1 MFIKFDRDE
10 ISTEG
15 RFLVLNDDRLAY
27 FNADNYPV
35 IEVPG
40 KWGTDE
46 VWLFRSLEEAGEWA
60 RQSWEDRIRDDPDEA
75 AVLLGTET
83 LIRWALGMPAGP
95 GSAQVCSLNEWL
107 DLWLETPEEELGEEF
122 EVVQVAEDLVER
134 LGFRPR
140 VAYKRH

>member
-1 MFIKFDRDE
+1 MFMKFDRDE

-15 RFLVLNDDRLAY
+15 RFLVMNDKSLKY

-46 VWLFRSLEEAGEWA
+46 VWLFASRKEAGEWA
-60 RQSWEDRIRDDPDEA
+60 RQTWVDRIEGDPDEA
-75 AVLLGTET
+75 TTLLGAEN
-83 LIRWALGMPAGP
+83 LVRWALGMPAGP
-95 GSAQVCSLNEWL
+95 GTTKVNSLNEWF
-107 DLWLETPEEELGEEF
+107 DLWLETPEDELGDEF

-140 VAYKRH
+140 VAYRRQ

>member
-46 VWLFRSLEEAGEWA
+46 VWLFRSREEAGEWA

-75 AVLLGTET
+75 ATLLGAEV

-95 GSAQVCSLNEWL
+95 GSSQVRSLNEWL

-134 LGFRPR
+134 LGFVPR

>member
-1 MFIKFDRDE
+1 
-10 ISTEG
+10 
-15 RFLVLNDDRLAY
+15 
-27 FNADNYPV
+27 
-35 IEVPG
+35 
-40 KWGTDE
+40 
-46 VWLFRSLEEAGEWA
+46 
-60 RQSWEDRIRDDPDEA
+60 
-75 AVLLGTET
+75 LGAET

-134 LGFRPR
+134 LGFVPR

>member
-1 MFIKFDRDE
+1 MFMKFDRDE

-46 VWLFRSLEEAGEWA
+46 VWLFRSHEEAGEWA
-60 RQSWEDRIRDDPDEA
+60 RQSWEDRILDDPEEA
-75 AVLLGTET
+75 RALVGTET
-83 LIRWALGMPAGP
+83 LVRWALGLPAGP
-95 GSAQVCSLNEWL
+95 GSAKVNSLNEWL

-134 LGFRPR
+134 LGFVPR

>member
-1 MFIKFDRDE
+1 MFMRFDRDG

-40 KWGTDE
+40 KFGTDE
-46 VWLFRSLEEAGEWA
+46 VFLFRSQEEAGEWA
-60 RQSWEDRIRDDPDEA
+60 RQSWEDRILGDPEEA
-75 AVLLGTET
+75 REIIGTET
-83 LIRWALGMPAGP
+83 LVRWALGLPAGP
-95 GSAQVCSLNEWL
+95 GSAQVRNLNEWL

-122 EVVQVAEDLVER
+122 EVELVAEDLVER

>member
-40 KWGTDE
+40 KWGTDD
-46 VWLFRSLEEAGEWA
+46 VWLFASRKEAGEWA
-60 RQSWEDRIRDDPDEA
+60 RQSWVDRVEGDPDEA
-75 AVLLGTET
+75 AMLLGTEN

-95 GSAQVCSLNEWL
+95 GTTKVNSLNEWL
-107 DLWLETPEEELGEEF
+107 DLWLEMPEEELGEEF

-134 LGFRPR
+134 LGFVPR
-140 VAYKRH
+140 VAYKRD

>member
-1 MFIKFDRDE
+1 MFIKFNDDS

-46 VWLFRSLEEAGEWA
+46 VWLFRSREEAGEWA

-75 AVLLGTET
+75 AVLLGAET

-95 GSAQVCSLNEWL
+95 GSTHLLSLIEL
-107 DLWLETPEEELGEEF
+107 LYLWLEMMDE
-122 EVVQVAEDLVER
+122 
-134 LGFRPR
+134 
-140 VAYKRH
+140 

>member
-1 MFIKFDRDE
+1 MFIKFNDDE

-15 RFLVLNDDRLAY
+15 RFLVLNDDHLAY

-46 VWLFRSLEEAGEWA
+46 VWLFRSREQAGEWA
-60 RQSWEDRIRDDPDEA
+60 RQVWEDPINDDAEEA
-75 AVLLGTET
+75 VQMLGAET
-83 LIRWALGMPAGP
+83 LIRWALGKPAGP
-95 GSAQVCSLNEWL
+95 GSTWVRPLSEWL
-107 DLWLETPEEELGEEF
+107 DLWLETPEEEWGDEF

-134 LGFRPR
+134 LGFLPR
-140 VAYKRH
+140 VAFKRN